1 MDKRISLCVV
11 LLLLIVVTGCVS
23 KTYEP
28 EVESVEIEAKATLNT
43 MPEGMKPYEG
53 MTLPEGMMRE
63 EVMSGKMAFG
73 DRNNSGNGYL
83 ALT

>member
-1 MDKRISLCVV
+1 MDKRILLCVV

-43 MPEGMKPYEG
+43 MPEGMKPHEG
-53 MTLPEGMMRE
+53 MTPPEGMMRE
-63 EVMSGKMAFG
+63 EVFG
-73 DRNNSGNGYL
+73 G
-83 ALT
+83 